1 MRVLRDG
8 CTSLPSWLV
17 TPPSLFPSF
26 LSPSYQLFD
35 TLQAMCSDLRA
46 GVTMQAAMVGAGV
59 GNAAATVKGTMS
71 VDIVVALL
79 QQVVGFSVGS
89 TCRADL
95 SAATMKT
102 WRV

>member
-1 MRVLRDG
+1 
-8 CTSLPSWLV
+8 
-17 TPPSLFPSF
+17 
-26 LSPSYQLFD
+26 
-35 TLQAMCSDLRA
+35 
-46 GVTMQAAMVGAGV
+46 MQAAMVGAGV